1 MKNRLR
7 STVAAAM
14 LLGPLAGA
22 FVAEPAVAQQ
32 RAARPAIS
40 NMSLNSD
47 AGLSPG
53 ATLRVQVYGTA
64 NARRGSVTL
73 GESGVTIPLRQQS
86 PGNYTG
92 SYVLRRADRIDPTQL
107 MTARLT
113 HGERSTSRQFN
124 FPPAFQALAMGS
136 SARRHDERP
145 PQITDL
151 TPANGERV
159 DDRRNTRVTARLDDE
174 GSGIDTD
181 SVRMRI
187 NGRDVTSEA
196 RVNDNRIVWR
206 DDLEP
211 GRHTAEV
218 RVRDRAG
225 NTSSKAW
232 TFDVQDEP
240 RASGPLRVEVT
251 SLSDNMVVDANGNLL
266 VQGRTA
272 PNASVRVQIDSIAT
286 AAGMFG
292 VAMPVA
298 DHTVQADRNGHFG
311 LTVNPRGLPVPGSR
325 YEVRVTSTSGSQQ
338 AQERLTVI
346 PRG

>member
-1 MKNRLR
+1 MNNRLR

-22 FVAEPAVAQQ
+22 FVAEPALAQQ
-32 RAARPAIS
+32 RTARPSIS
-40 NMSLNSD
+40 NMQLNSD

-53 ATLRVQVYGTA
+53 ATLRVQVQGTA

-73 GESGVTIPLRQQS
+73 GDSGIVIPLRQQS
-86 PGNYTG
+86 PGKYSG

-113 HGERSTSRQFN
+113 HGERSTARQFN

-136 SARRHDERP
+136 SGRSDQRP

-151 TPANGERV
+151 TPSNGESV
-159 DDRRNTRVTARLDDE
+159 ADRRNTRITARLDDE
-174 GSGIDTD
+174 GSGIDTG

-196 RVNDNRIVWR
+196 RIGNDRIAWR
-206 DDLEP
+206 DNLEP
-211 GRHTAEV
+211 GRHRVEV
-218 RVRDRAG
+218 RVSDRAG
-225 NTSSKAW
+225 NSSSKAW
-232 TFDVQDEP
+232 SFDVEEERQ
-240 RASGPLRVEVT
+240 ASGPLRVDVT

-266 VQGRTA
+266 VRGHTA
-272 PNASVRVQIDSIAT
+272 PHATVRVQVDSIAS
-286 AAGMFG
+286 AAGMYG
-292 VAMPVA
+292 VAMPIA
-298 DHTVQADRNGHFG
+298 DHTVQADRNGQFG
-311 LTVNPRGLPVPGSR
+311 LSVNPRGLPVPGSR